1 VTDTRRESV
10 QSTAPSCPPCGRAR
24 AARHGGFT
32 LVELLIVVAIVALLI
47 SMLLPALRHARTGAR
62 IVRAHAELRQVDIA
76 LQMYAD
82 TNANRLPPTRFSCS
96 LRVDYEL
103 PLELGAQRLLP
114 GQRDLVHSQIG
125 SGFIERVVLPDV
137 FDAGTTYKYRAP
149 GTAVMNET
157 QVEPYMSRLWVPDA
171 FPDVGAVKGRYY
183 SDNPS
188 DPEPYLSPVRYA
200 IWSVGPDKNSP
211 KFRTPGTP
219 VGRGPIPAFFW
230 CKRSSDSGF
239 IVHYQARDGKLYQS
253 P

>member
-1 VTDTRRESV
+1 M
-10 QSTAPSCPPCGRAR
+10 A
-24 AARHGGFT
+24 GFT
-32 LVELLIVVAIVALLI
+32 LVELLVVVAIIALLI
-47 SMLLPALRHARTGAR
+47 SMLLPGLRHARTSAR
-62 IVRAHAELRQVDIA
+62 IVRAHAELRQIDLA

-103 PLELGAQRLLP
+103 PLELGVQKLLP
-114 GQRDLVHSQIG
+114 GRQDLVHSDIG
-125 SGFIERVVLPDV
+125 TGFIDRVTMPDV
-137 FDAGTTYKYRAP
+137 FDPSTTYKYRAP

-171 FPDVGAVKGRYY
+171 FPDVSALTGRYY

-200 IWSVGPDKNSP
+200 VWSVGPDRRSP
-211 KFRTPGTP
+211 KFRTTGVP
-219 VGRGPIPAFFW
+219 VGRGPIPSFFW
-230 CKRSSDSGF
+230 CKRASDSGF
-239 IVHYQARDGKLYQS
+239 IVHYQARDGKAYMS